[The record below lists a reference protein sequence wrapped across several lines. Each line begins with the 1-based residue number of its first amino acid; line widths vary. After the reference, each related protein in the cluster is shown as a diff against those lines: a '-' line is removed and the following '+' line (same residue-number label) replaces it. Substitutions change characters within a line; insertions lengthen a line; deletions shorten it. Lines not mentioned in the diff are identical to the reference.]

1 MRVSRLL
8 TLVGLLQARGTMTAE
23 QLAGEL
29 GVSRRTVYRDVE
41 VLATAGIRL
50 EAEHGPAGGY
60 RIPRDAVRALLSLT
74 GPDVEALTLARIVA
88 GSIDVSLDA
97 GAEHAEAKLVAALG
111 PDARARAAR
120 TRRRFLVRE
129 PKAAPALGTAMRAVR
144 EQRWIRLSAPDADA
158 RELRAL
164 GMVHEDDGWHL
175 VADDGARLRAH
186 RLDDAIDLVALDAR
200 FEPPVG
206 FDVAHAWAT
215 LRGAA
220 RPA

>member
-41 VLATAGIRL
+41 VLATAGVRL

-60 RIPRDAVRALLSLT
+60 RIPRDTVRTLLSLT

-88 GSIDVSLDA
+88 GSLDATLDA
-97 GAEHAEAKLVAALG
+97 GAEHAEAKLLAALG
-111 PDARARAAR
+111 PEARARAAR

-129 PKAAPALGTAMRAVR
+129 RTPAPAIGAAMRAVR
-144 EQRWIRLSAPDADA
+144 DQRWVRLALPGEGAH
-158 RELRAL
+158 ELRAL
-164 GMVHEDDGWHL
+164 GMVNDGDGWHL
-175 VADDGARLRAH
+175 VADDGGGRLRAH
-186 RLDDAIDLVALDAR
+186 RLDETAELVALDAR
-200 FEPPVG
+200 FEPPAG
-206 FDVAHAWAT
+206 FDVGRAWAQ
-215 LRGAA
+215 LARIAA
-220 RPA
+220 